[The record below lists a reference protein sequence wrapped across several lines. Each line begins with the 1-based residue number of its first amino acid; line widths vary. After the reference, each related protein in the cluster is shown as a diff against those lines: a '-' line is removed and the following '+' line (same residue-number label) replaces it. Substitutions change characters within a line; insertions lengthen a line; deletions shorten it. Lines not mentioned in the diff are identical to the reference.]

1 MRYRKCY
8 TNVKE
13 HTIAAVCGA
22 WWSSK
27 TNGDG
32 APNGYGV
39 FDINGTEVAN
49 QYYMSS
55 NGADDAARRDNQIRL
70 YRGDLK
76 CGNTS
81 TGNYYQLQHGSNVIL
96 ANVFNGCKDAGWTIK
111 IYENDTAYDMEFITE
126 KVYKPGGGDG
136 AIDIDV
142 PSWSIFGGYSPV
154 DVPTDSNQDWWAIG
168 YRACIEGLSGAAS
181 FVNCFHMYK
190 HTIVDTS
197 ATIRVEATD
206 PYGRTYVQT
215 DIIENGEDI
224 YASIER

>member
-1 MRYRKCY
+1 
-8 TNVKE
+8 
-13 HTIAAVCGA
+13 
-22 WWSSK
+22 
-27 TNGDG
+27 
-32 APNGYGV
+32 V

-55 NGADDAARRDNQIRL
+55 NGADDAACRNNQIRL

-96 ANVFNGCKDAGWTIK
+96 ANVFNGCSGAGWTVK
-111 IYENDTAYDMEFITE
+111 IYENDTAYDMTYVKEE
-126 KVYKPGGGDG
+126 PYQPGGDNN
-136 AIDIDV
+136 IDV
-142 PSWSIFGGYSPV
+142 PSGFLTWYSPV
-154 DVPTDSNQDWWAIG
+154 NVPTDSNQDWWAIG
-168 YRACIEGLSGAAS
+168 YRACMAGLSGAAS

-190 HTIVDTS
+190 HTIVDES